1 MGQTTTAHNNLSASV
16 DALLAAGPMQLD
28 LELSNLQRDGTR
40 RTVELL
46 ALAIRRLQEG
56 I

>member
-1 MGQTTTAHNNLSASV
+1 MAQTTARTDLSASL

-46 ALAIRRLQEG
+46 AVAIRRLQEG
-56 I
+56 V